1 MQPEQSMNRHV
12 SRVVAVGIVSG
23 SLVTLAARDAVAQ
36 PSTRWPIHS
45 PDRPQPRVVKPP
57 ANQWT
62 VAPPADAIVLFSG
75 TDLAKWKKDDEHAA
89 GWKIENGYMEVMPGA
104 RSEGRRVGIEGR
116 DGGGLG

>member
-45 PDRPQPRVVKPP
+45 PDRPQPRVVNPP
-57 ANQWT
+57 TSTWT
-62 VAPPADAIVLFSG
+62 VAPPADAVVLFSG
-75 TDLAKWKKDDEHAA
+75 GDLSRWRKDDGSPAA
-89 GWKIENGYMEVMPGA
+89 WRVQDGVVEVVPK
-104 RSEGRRVGIEGR
+104 
-116 DGGGLG
+116 GGGGQASDSCGDVRM